1 MYALNIFFFL
11 FLIWGGRS
19 SNIWSPGPTE
29 VDYFTHLNRENSV
42 FFSLPASKFN
52 SRVFTLEEGQRRGI
66 WESDHIRPAF
76 HILVL
81 ACRKRGK
88 ESFELEDRREE
99 FCIER
104 KCNFEHLNETILLT
118 HYVGRLWNLAKGT
131 TVLQEKN
138 GGWFH

>member
-1 MYALNIFFFL
+1 MLLIYFFFL
-11 FLIWGGRS
+11 CLIWERWS

-29 VDYFTHLNRENSV
+29 VDCFTYLKRENSI

-66 WESDHIRPAF
+66 WESDHIRPTV

-81 ACRKRGK
+81 VFRKRGK
-88 ESFELEDRREE
+88 ESFELEEKREE
-99 FCIER
+99 FCLESQ
-104 KCNFEHLNETILLT
+104 CNFEHLNETILLT
-118 HYVGRLWNLAKGT
+118 HYVGRLWDLAKGA

-138 GGWFH
+138 GGWFP